1 MIMIMFKLKINT
13 YNYLENDMAL
23 KTTID
28 MALLK
33 AMMLDKVLEFLQEES
48 QSESFLNADQAQHML
63 DYIGSM
69 LIVELLQNKE
79 YNNETK

>member
-1 MIMIMFKLKINT
+1 
-13 YNYLENDMAL
+13 MAL

-48 QSESFLNADQAQHML
+48 QSESFLNAEQAQHML

-79 YNNETK
+79 YDNAA

>member
-1 MIMIMFKLKINT
+1 
-13 YNYLENDMAL
+13 
-23 KTTID
+23 

-48 QSESFLNADQAQHML
+48 QSESFLNAEQATHML

-79 YNNETK
+79 YDNAA

>member
-1 MIMIMFKLKINT
+1 
-13 YNYLENDMAL
+13 MAI

-79 YNNETK
+79 YDNAA

>member
-1 MIMIMFKLKINT
+1 MSI
-13 YNYLENDMAL
+13 
-23 KTTID
+23 KTTVD

-48 QSESFLNADQAQHML
+48 QSESFLNADQATHML

-79 YNNETK
+79 YNNEA

>member
-1 MIMIMFKLKINT
+1 MS
-13 YNYLENDMAL
+13 
-23 KTTID
+23 TTID

-33 AMMLDKVLEFLQEES
+33 AMMLDRVLEFLQEES

-69 LIVELLQNKE
+69 LITELLQSKE
-79 YNNETK
+79 YMNEIK

>member
-1 MIMIMFKLKINT
+1 MS
-13 YNYLENDMAL
+13 L

-79 YNNETK
+79 YDNAS

>member
-1 MIMIMFKLKINT
+1 MSVQ
-13 YNYLENDMAL
+13 
-23 KTTID
+23 TTID

-33 AMMLDKVLEFLQEES
+33 AMMLDRVLEFLQEES

-69 LIVELLQNKE
+69 LITELLQSKE
-79 YNNETK
+79 YMNEIK

>member
-1 MIMIMFKLKINT
+1 
-13 YNYLENDMAL
+13 MAL

-28 MALLK
+28 IALLK

-48 QSESFLNADQAQHML
+48 QSESFLNSDQAQHML

-79 YNNETK
+79 YDNAS

>member
-1 MIMIMFKLKINT
+1 
-13 YNYLENDMAL
+13 MAL

-28 MALLK
+28 IALLK

-79 YNNETK
+79 YDNAS

>member
-1 MIMIMFKLKINT
+1 MSV
-13 YNYLENDMAL
+13 
-23 KTTID
+23 KTTVD

-48 QSESFLNADQAQHML
+48 QSESFLNAEQAQHML

-79 YNNETK
+79 YDNAA

>member
-1 MIMIMFKLKINT
+1 MS
-13 YNYLENDMAL
+13 L

-79 YNNETK
+79 YNNEA

>member
-1 MIMIMFKLKINT
+1 
-13 YNYLENDMAL
+13 MAL

-79 YNNETK
+79 YDNAS

>member
-1 MIMIMFKLKINT
+1 MS
-13 YNYLENDMAL
+13 L

-69 LIVELLQNKE
+69 LITELLQSKE
-79 YNNETK
+79 YMNEIK

>member
-1 MIMIMFKLKINT
+1 MS
-13 YNYLENDMAL
+13 L

-48 QSESFLNADQAQHML
+48 QSESFLNAEQAQHML

-79 YNNETK
+79 YSNETE

>member
-1 MIMIMFKLKINT
+1 MS
-13 YNYLENDMAL
+13 
-23 KTTID
+23 TTID

-33 AMMLDKVLEFLQEES
+33 AMMLDRVLEFLQEES

-79 YNNETK
+79 YDNAA

>member
-1 MIMIMFKLKINT
+1 
-13 YNYLENDMAL
+13 MAL

-79 YNNETK
+79 YDNAA

>member
-1 MIMIMFKLKINT
+1 MS
-13 YNYLENDMAL
+13 L

-33 AMMLDKVLEFLQEES
+33 AMMLDRVLEYLQEES
-48 QSESFLNADQAQHML
+48 QSESFVNAEQATHML

-69 LIVELLQNKE
+69 LIRELLQNRE
-79 YNNETK
+79 YSNETE

>member
-1 MIMIMFKLKINT
+1 MSV
-13 YNYLENDMAL
+13 
-23 KTTID
+23 KTTVD

-79 YNNETK
+79 YDNAS

>member
-1 MIMIMFKLKINT
+1 
-13 YNYLENDMAL
+13 MAL

-48 QSESFLNADQAQHML
+48 QSESFLNAEQAQHML

-79 YNNETK
+79 YDNAS

>member
-1 MIMIMFKLKINT
+1 
-13 YNYLENDMAL
+13 MAL

-33 AMMLDKVLEFLQEES
+33 AMMLDKVLEFLQEEA

-79 YNNETK
+79 YDNAA

>member
-1 MIMIMFKLKINT
+1 MS
-13 YNYLENDMAL
+13 
-23 KTTID
+23 TTID

-33 AMMLDKVLEFLQEES
+33 AMMLDRVLEFLQEES
-48 QSESFLNADQAQHML
+48 QSESFLNAEQAQHML

-79 YNNETK
+79 YDNAS

>member
-1 MIMIMFKLKINT
+1 MSI
-13 YNYLENDMAL
+13 
-23 KTTID
+23 KTTVD

-48 QSESFLNADQAQHML
+48 QSESFLNAEQAQHML

-79 YNNETK
+79 YNNEA

>member
-1 MIMIMFKLKINT
+1 MS
-13 YNYLENDMAL
+13 
-23 KTTID
+23 TTID

-33 AMMLDKVLEFLQEES
+33 AMMLDRVLEFLQEES
-48 QSESFLNADQAQHML
+48 QSESFLNAEQAQHML

-79 YNNETK
+79 YNNEA

>member
-1 MIMIMFKLKINT
+1 
-13 YNYLENDMAL
+13 MAL

-69 LIVELLQNKE
+69 LIRELLQNRE

>member
-1 MIMIMFKLKINT
+1 
-13 YNYLENDMAL
+13 MAL

>member
-1 MIMIMFKLKINT
+1 MSI
-13 YNYLENDMAL
+13 
-23 KTTID
+23 KTTVD

-48 QSESFLNADQAQHML
+48 QSESSMNADHAQYML
-63 DYIGSM
+63 DYIGNM

-79 YNNETK
+79 YDNAS

>member
-1 MIMIMFKLKINT
+1 MS
-13 YNYLENDMAL
+13 L

-48 QSESFLNADQAQHML
+48 QSESFLNAEQAQHML

-69 LIVELLQNKE
+69 LITELLQSKE
-79 YNNETK
+79 YMNEIK

>member
-1 MIMIMFKLKINT
+1 MS
-13 YNYLENDMAL
+13 
-23 KTTID
+23 TTID

-33 AMMLDKVLEFLQEES
+33 AMMLDRVLEFLQEES
-48 QSESFLNADQAQHML
+48 QSESFLNAEQAQHML

-79 YNNETK
+79 YDNAA

>member
-1 MIMIMFKLKINT
+1 MSV
-13 YNYLENDMAL
+13 
-23 KTTID
+23 KTTVD

-48 QSESFLNADQAQHML
+48 QSESFLNAEQAQHML

-79 YNNETK
+79 YNNEA

>member
-1 MIMIMFKLKINT
+1 
-13 YNYLENDMAL
+13 MAF
-23 KTTID
+23 
-28 MALLK
+28 LK

-79 YNNETK
+79 YDNAS

>member
-1 MIMIMFKLKINT
+1 
-13 YNYLENDMAL
+13 MAL

-48 QSESFLNADQAQHML
+48 QSESFLNSDQAQHML

-79 YNNETK
+79 YDNAS

>member
-1 MIMIMFKLKINT
+1 MS
-13 YNYLENDMAL
+13 L

-48 QSESFLNADQAQHML
+48 QSESFLNAEQAQHML

-79 YNNETK
+79 YDNAS

>member
-1 MIMIMFKLKINT
+1 MS
-13 YNYLENDMAL
+13 L

-48 QSESFLNADQAQHML
+48 QSESFLNAEQAQHML

-79 YNNETK
+79 YDNAA

>member
-1 MIMIMFKLKINT
+1 MSVQ
-13 YNYLENDMAL
+13 
-23 KTTID
+23 TTID

-79 YNNETK
+79 YNNEA

>member
-1 MIMIMFKLKINT
+1 
-13 YNYLENDMAL
+13 
-23 KTTID
+23 

-33 AMMLDKVLEFLQEES
+33 AMMLDKVLEFLQEEA

-79 YNNETK
+79 YDNAA

>member
-1 MIMIMFKLKINT
+1 MV
-13 YNYLENDMAL
+13 L

-33 AMMLDKVLEFLQEES
+33 AMMLDRVLEFLQEES

-69 LIVELLQNKE
+69 LIRELLQNKE
-79 YNNETK
+79 YNNEV